1 MEKVPERGEPSGS
14 GNLPLRITHVVSS
27 LQVGGMEQ
35 FVVRIATEQRR
46 QGHAVRLLAVRGGPL
61 LEHARAA
68 GVPVHILRGRG
79 KQTWLP
85 DALLSHAAVRPQIV
99 HAHNPT
105 SLPYAAIARAVG
117 RPAVLMTRH
126 GQRAELRA
134 PTETEW
140 NATAAVVA
148 VSEAA
153 ATVLRETYPSQAAKV
168 SVIHNGIEPAA
179 PTRPRQETRA
189 ALGLDPTD
197 LRPVGIIVARI
208 DTLKGHD
215 TLLRA
220 LAALPAA
227 APAVTFLI
235 AGDGAERATMEGLA
249 TELGIAPHVRFL
261 GFRTDVADLLAA
273 SDFFV
278 LPSRLEGLPLSVLEA
293 MAHGLPVIATPV
305 GGTPEVIPDPRYGIL
320 TPVDDVPAL
329 AAAIARL
336 ATDPALCRE
345 LGEAGRQ
352 RVAEAFSF
360 AAMTSRYD
368 ELYRRLLSR

>member
-1 MEKVPERGEPSGS
+1 MPEGVKQSGVGS
-14 GNLPLRITHVVSS
+14 LPLRVTHVVSS

-35 FVVRIATEQRR
+35 FVVRIAAEQRR
-46 QGHAVRLLAVRGGPL
+46 RGHAVRLLAVRGGPL

-68 GVPVHILRGRG
+68 GIPVYILRGKG
-79 KQTWLP
+79 KVAWLP
-85 DALLSHAAVRPQIV
+85 DALLSHSRTRPQVV

-117 RPAVLMTRH
+117 RPVVLMTRH

-134 PTETEW
+134 PTAPEW
-140 NATAAVVA
+140 NATSAIVA

-153 ATVLRETYPSQAAKV
+153 ATALRETYPDQAAKI

-179 PTRPRQETRA
+179 PARPRYDTRA
-189 ALGLDPTD
+189 ALGLDQNDPS
-197 LRPVGIIVARI
+197 LVGIIVARV

-220 LAALPAA
+220 LAALPEG
-227 APAVTFLI
+227 APRITLLI
-235 AGDGAERATMEGLA
+235 AGDGAERSAMERLA
-249 TELGIAPHVRFL
+249 ADLHIAKSVRFL
-261 GFRTDVADLLAA
+261 GFRSDVADLLAA
-273 SDFFV
+273 ADFFV

-329 AAAIARL
+329 VAAL
-336 ATDPALCRE
+336 AQVASDPALRRE
-345 LGEAGRQ
+345 LGEAGRR

-360 AAMTSRYD
+360 EAMTDRYE
-368 ELYRRLLSR
+368 ELYRRLPAR

>member
-1 MEKVPERGEPSGS
+1 VPERREPSSS

-35 FVVRIATEQRR
+35 FALRIASEQQRR
-46 QGHAVRLLAVRGGPL
+46 GHAVRLLAVRGGPL

-85 DALLSHAAVRPQIV
+85 DALLCHARARPQIV

-126 GQRAELRA
+126 GQRAELRT

-153 ATVLRETYPSQAAKV
+153 ATVLRETYPAQAAKV

-179 PTRPRQETRA
+179 PARPREETRA
-189 ALGLDPTD
+189 TLGLDPSD
-197 LRPVGIIVARI
+197 PIPVGIIVARI

-215 TLLRA
+215 TLLHA
-220 LAALPAA
+220 LAQLPLTT
-227 APAVTFLI
+227 PPVTLLI
-235 AGDGAERATMEGLA
+235 AGDGAERAAMERLA
-249 TELGIAPHVRFL
+249 TELGITQQARFL
-261 GFRTDVADLLAA
+261 GFRTDVRDLLAA

-305 GGTPEVIPDPRYGIL
+305 GGTPEVIPDPRYGLL

-329 AAAIARL
+329 AAVLARL
-336 ATDPALCRE
+336 ASDPALRQE
-345 LGEAGRQ
+345 LGEAGRR

-368 ELYRRLLSR
+368 ALYRRLLSS